1 MHFTGSEPD
10 ARSILHFL
18 RELRDNNS
26 REWFE
31 ANRPRYEAARADFLS
46 IVGGLL
52 GRFDSVD
59 DLGGIALKD
68 CVFRINRDLRFSRD
82 KTPYKTAMSAL
93 LGSGGRKSGAR
104 SYYFHLE
111 PDGRSMLAG
120 GLYDPSSA
128 QLYKIRSAIALDAKP
143 LKRIIARPE
152 FVRYFGTLSGES
164 LKTAP
169 QGFEKD
175 HPAIE
180 LLRLKQFV
188 AIHSLGDEDVVA
200 PDLVPHA
207 LEAFAAMKCFLV
219 YLERTLAG

>member
-1 MHFTGSEPD
+1 MGPTPD
-10 ARSILHFL
+10 AQSILDFM
-18 RELRDNNS
+18 RALRDNNS
-26 REWFE
+26 RDWFE

-46 IVGGLL
+46 IVGDLL
-52 GRFDSVD
+52 GRFDAVD
-59 DLGGIALKD
+59 DLGSIALKD
-68 CVFRINRDLRFSRD
+68 CVFRINRDLRFSKD
-82 KTPYKTAMSAL
+82 KTPYKTAMTAL
-93 LGSGGRKSGAR
+93 LGSRGRKSGAR

-128 QLYKIRSAIALDAKP
+128 QLYKVRSAIALDAKP

-152 FVRYFGTLSGES
+152 FVRYFGSLSGES

-188 AIHSLGDEDVVA
+188 AIHGMSDKEVVA
-200 PDLVPHA
+200 SDLVSNA
-207 LEAFAAMKCFLV
+207 LEAFAAMKSFLV
-219 YLERTLAG
+219 YLEKTLAD

>member
-1 MHFTGSEPD
+1 MGPNHD
-10 ARSILHFL
+10 ARSILDFL
-18 RELRDNNS
+18 GALRDNNS

-31 ANRPRYEAARADFLS
+31 ANRPRYESARADFLA
-46 IVGGLL
+46 IVGDLL

-68 CVFRINRDLRFSRD
+68 CVFRINRDLRFSKD

-93 LGSGGRKSGAR
+93 LGSRGRKSGAR
-104 SYYFHLE
+104 SYYFLLE

-143 LKRIIARPE
+143 LKRILSRPE
-152 FVRYFGTLSGES
+152 FVRYFGSLSGES

-175 HPAIE
+175 HPDIE
-180 LLRLKQFV
+180 LLRLKQLV
-188 AIHSLGDEDVVA
+188 AIHGMSDKEVVA

-207 LEAFAAMKCFLV
+207 LEAFAAMKGFLV
-219 YLERTLAG
+219 YLEKTLAD